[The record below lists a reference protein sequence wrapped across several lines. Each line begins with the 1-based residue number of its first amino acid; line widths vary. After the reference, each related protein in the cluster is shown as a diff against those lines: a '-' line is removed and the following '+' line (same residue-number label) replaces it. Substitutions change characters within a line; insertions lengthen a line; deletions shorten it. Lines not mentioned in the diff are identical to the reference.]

1 MRLGINGF
9 FWNRESTGSGQYTR
23 SLVDGLL
30 TLSEGPECVLFRPG
44 RTEPN
49 QNTLASGRRMQEVCL
64 APPISLTENLSKL
77 WFEQIS
83 FPRACI
89 DQEVDV
95 AHVPYFASPL
105 RTRSKTVVTIHDLIP
120 LILPAYRGSIPVRL
134 YARLVAAGAKRAT
147 AIITDSVSSEHDILD
162 LLNVSPA
169 RVHVVYLAVSEM
181 FKPVR
186 DTQRLSMIR
195 QKYHLGEEYVL
206 YLGGF
211 DQRKNLEILLLA
223 FATLA
228 KHSST
233 EAKLVIAG
241 RLPAQNSAFF
251 PDPRPVVERLGL
263 RDKVILAGWVP
274 EEDKPA
280 LYSDAALFVFP
291 SLYEGFGLPP
301 LEAMSCGTPVIVSN
315 CSSLPEIVGEG
326 AVLVDAHDVDGL
338 AGAMAELLED
348 ENRRKELAAKG
359 LKQAQLFSWQKT
371 VRQTMEVYESVA
383 ARR

>member
-1 MRLGINGF
+1 M
-9 FWNRESTGSGQYTR
+9 
-23 SLVDGLL
+23 
-30 TLSEGPECVLFRPG
+30 
-44 RTEPN
+44 
-49 QNTLASGRRMQEVCL
+49 
-64 APPISLTENLSKL
+64 
-77 WFEQIS
+77 
-83 FPRACI
+83 
-89 DQEVDV
+89 
-95 AHVPYFASPL
+95 
-105 RTRSKTVVTIHDLIP
+105 
-120 LILPAYRGSIPVRL
+120 
-134 YARLVAAGAKRAT
+134 
-147 AIITDSVSSEHDILD
+147 
-162 LLNVSPA
+162 LNVSPA

-223 FATLA
+223 FGTLA

-301 LEAMSCGTPVIVSN
+301 LEAMSCGTPVIASN

-348 ENRRKELAAKG
+348 EDRRKELAAKG

-371 VRQTMEVYESVA
+371 VKQTMEVYESVA